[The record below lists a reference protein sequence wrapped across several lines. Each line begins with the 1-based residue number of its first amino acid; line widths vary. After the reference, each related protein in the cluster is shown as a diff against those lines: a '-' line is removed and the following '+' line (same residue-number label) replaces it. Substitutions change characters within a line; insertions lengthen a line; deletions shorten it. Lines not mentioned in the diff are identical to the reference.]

1 MANITGTNLGE
12 TIDGT
17 VGNDTIKGL
26 KGNDTLNGFDGNDR
40 LFGNEGIDTLNGGV
54 GNDIMLGGEDN
65 DRYLVDSIGDRVFE
79 NLNGGL
85 RDRVE
90 ASVSFVLGN
99 NLEDLLL
106 TGINAINGTGNALDN
121 SIIGNDADNTISG
134 GAGNDRLSGGLG
146 NDTLNGGV
154 GTNTLNGGFGDDT
167 YNVSTRGGAIN
178 TIVDTG
184 GIDTVQSTST
194 FTLGATI
201 ENLTL
206 LGSGAINGT
215 GNALNNVITGNGA
228 ANVLNGGIG
237 DDTLNGGFGNDI
249 LNGGFGNDTYLVDNA
264 GDIVTE
270 LVGIVPG
277 GGTDTVQ
284 ASINFTLAA
293 NVENL
298 VLVGAATTGTG
309 NTGDNIITG
318 NDLANTLDGAAGDDT
333 LVGRLGDDLLIG
345 GLGND
350 TLFGGKDNDTLVGGF
365 GADVYAFGSNAP
377 FNSADL
383 GVDVINGFNSGS
395 DKIRLDPV
403 TFGAI
408 TAANF
413 ERVANDEQAALSAG
427 LITYSVATGNLFFNQ
442 DGATAG
448 FGTGGQF
455 ATLNGIPA
463 VAATDFS

>member
-1 MANITGTNLGE
+1 M
-12 TIDGT
+12 
-17 VGNDTIKGL
+17 
-26 KGNDTLNGFDGNDR
+26 
-40 LFGNEGIDTLNGGV
+40 
-54 GNDIMLGGEDN
+54 
-65 DRYLVDSIGDRVFE
+65 
-79 NLNGGL
+79 
-85 RDRVE
+85 
-90 ASVSFVLGN
+90 
-99 NLEDLLL
+99 
-106 TGINAINGTGNALDN
+106 
-121 SIIGNDADNTISG
+121 
-134 GAGNDRLSGGLG
+134 
-146 NDTLNGGV
+146 
-154 GTNTLNGGFGDDT
+154 
-167 YNVSTRGGAIN
+167 
-178 TIVDTG
+178 
-184 GIDTVQSTST
+184 
-194 FTLGATI
+194 
-201 ENLTL
+201 

-215 GNALNNVITGNGA
+215 GNTLNNVITGNGA
-228 ANVLNGGIG
+228 ANVLNGGNG
-237 DDTLNGGFGNDI
+237 NDTLNGGNGIDTLNGGLGNDTLDGGFGADL
-249 LNGGFGNDTYLVDNA
+249 LNGGFGDDTYLVDNA

-333 LVGRLGDDLLIG
+333 LVGRLGDDLLNG
-345 GLGND
+345 GLGTD
-350 TLFGGKDNDTLVGGF
+350 TLVGGAGNDTLVGGF

-383 GVDVINGFNSGS
+383 GVDVINGFNSGF

-408 TAANF
+408 TAANVAI
-413 ERVANDEQAALSAG
+413 VANDEQAALSAG